1 MITKEREKKNNEI
14 TEIYM
19 PKVMTV
25 KTPEAPAHS
34 WACHTINSQFYYKEN
49 ILAQEFKVYRKTY
62 SVVCEIAHCNCKS
75 NLYYSV
81 IEYELEPN
89 NWCNAKRQTNAYTK

>member
-34 WACHTINSQFYYKEN
+34 
-49 ILAQEFKVYRKTY
+49 
-62 SVVCEIAHCNCKS
+62 
-75 NLYYSV
+75 
-81 IEYELEPN
+81 
-89 NWCNAKRQTNAYTK
+89 